1 MADCAVATRE
11 DDSQRSAVTGGQEVS
26 GGGRVQC
33 PEGRTECQVSRFSPD
48 IKFKIPIDVSR
59 YRASQVDDFTRAGVK
74 GRVHQ
79 IRNVLLVG
87 NPFNSWLF

>member
-1 MADCAVATRE
+1 MEIKNVNLSHLVIERCFYWIK
-11 DDSQRSAVTGGQEVS
+11 SKTGLKECQE
-26 GGGRVQC
+26 
-33 PEGRTECQVSRFSPD
+33 EGRAECQVSRFSPD